1 MSPYRTVDLVKVK
14 LIRATSLDELEVM
27 MNQWLSETK
36 CEIRDATYHSQHD
49 AKKEV
54 YTCLITY
61 SPLEYEP
68 PM

>member
-1 MSPYRTVDLVKVK
+1 MSRYRNVEMVQVK

-36 CEIRDATYHSQHD
+36 REIRDVSYPPQHD